1 VPGAADR
8 PADRQRRFACRK
20 GMAAGRTVLA
30 VYLYPD
36 RRSGFRQYRDGT
48 GRDGSGGGGAEPAG
62 TGTYPVT
69 KFRKCFFKRKKKL
82 VVAGTHFYFIY

>member
-36 RRSGFRQYRDGT
+36 RGSGFRQYRDGT
-48 GRDGSGGGGAEPAG
+48 GRVGGAEPAG
-62 TGTYPVT
+62 TGTYPAT
-69 KFRKCFFKRKKKL
+69 KFRNLFF
-82 VVAGTHFYFIY
+82 